1 VKATHTGVGLGIPAT
16 GKKEESTGIEIMRFK
31 NGKIAEAWDAEDVL
45 GLLTQLGFEL
55 KPKDEKKK

>member
-1 VKATHTGVGLGIPAT
+1 MKATHTGVGLGIPAT
-16 GKKEESTGIEIMRFK
+16 GKKEESTGID
-31 NGKIAEAWDAEDVL
+31 GKIAEAWDAEDVL